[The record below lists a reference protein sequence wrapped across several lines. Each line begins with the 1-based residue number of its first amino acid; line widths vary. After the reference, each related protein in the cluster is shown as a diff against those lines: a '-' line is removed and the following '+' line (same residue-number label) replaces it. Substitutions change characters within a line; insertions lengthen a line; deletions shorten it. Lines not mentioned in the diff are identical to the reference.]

1 MALRTLKSS
10 TAMLTLMPHPTFT
23 TSQLKADPHGAPY
36 VALFE
41 ALRDEGKEVIVHEI
55 EHAQA
60 VAEAQALVV
69 RTDAKL
75 DAFAGRLS
83 KKLLDLAGNDRKSG
97 LYQHYFPKALN
108 ETTRPVLGDQLDTM
122 KKWLLSLTKS
132 SHLELTALV
141 PELTALLTE
150 GDTVKAGRDAALH
163 AKREFRDV
171 GERQEWLDRLNAA
184 RKEVYGQLSKL
195 PHQHKEL
202 PSDFAERFFLV
213 DQRRD
218 GEEEDTVESVQS
230 ELELQRQAV
239 LELEARLLE
248 VQAAEAEAQQE
259 ADARAAQE
267 AALIEM
273 DKAAVALNKQRAQLR
288 AQLASAR

>member
-10 TAMLTLMPHPTFT
+10 TAMITLMPHPTFT
-23 TSQLKADPHGAPY
+23 TSQLKAYPHGAPY

-41 ALRDEGKEVIVHEI
+41 ALCDEGKEVIVHEI

-69 RTDAKL
+69 RVDAKL

-83 KKLLDLAGNDRKSG
+83 TTLLDLAGNDRKSG
-97 LYQHYFPKALN
+97 LYLHYFPKALN

-132 SHLELTALV
+132 NHAALTALV
-141 PELTALLTE
+141 SELTALLTE
-150 GDTVKAGRDAALH
+150 ADTVKAARDAALH

-184 RKEVYGQLSKL
+184 RKDVYGQLSKL
-195 PHQHKEL
+195 PHEHKEL
-202 PSDFAERFFLV
+202 PPNFADRFFLA

-218 GEEEDTVESVQS
+218 SEEDTVESVQA
-230 ELELQRQAV
+230 ELELNRQAV
-239 LELEARLLE
+239 LELEARLVE

-267 AALIEM
+267 AALVEM
-273 DKAAVALNKQRAQLR
+273 DKAVAALNKQRAQLR
-288 AQLASAR
+288 SQLASAR